1 MKEKANTTGS
11 GMIWSGCAITSV
23 GLKRPNNE
31 DSFLLDGELNEMG
44 SYTDKKVMK
53 RKRTNAEWQYAGV
66 FDGMSGGENGEKAS
80 YIAAYEMQ
88 CAVQKTGKYTTE
100 QTIENKV
107 RHGFL
112 NANRRIVEERER
124 CSILGTTAT
133 IICFRQE
140 KAKVFHLGDSR
151 AYLLR
156 GERLYQITR
165 DQTLATLRIE
175 AGCYGAFSPEA
186 DRDSHL
192 LTEYVG
198 ADDTKVSLQPVE
210 SEWISVRPGDKI
222 LLCSDGLYRGCRE
235 KVMKEIL
242 FSGSSPEELAD
253 KLTSRT
259 LNEGGEDN
267 ITCVVL
273 AVEKDKLQAG
283 GYENGN

>member
-1 MKEKANTTGS
+1 MKDKAITAGNGIT
-11 GMIWSGCAITSV
+11 WSGCAITSV

-31 DSFLLDGELNEMG
+31 DSFLLDGELNARA

-66 FDGMSGGENGEKAS
+66 FDGMGGGENGEKAS

-88 CAVQKTGKYTTE
+88 CALQKTGKYTTE
-100 QTIENKV
+100 QTMENMV
-107 RHGFL
+107 RQGFL

-140 KAKVFHLGDSR
+140 KAKIFHLGDSR

-192 LTEYVG
+192 LTEYIG
-198 ADDTKVSLQPVE
+198 ADDTKVSIRPVE
-210 SEWISVRPGDKI
+210 SEWITVKPTDKI
-222 LLCSDGLYRGCRE
+222 VLCSDGLYRDCRE
-235 KVMKEIL
+235 KTMKEIL
-242 FSGSSPEELAD
+242 FSGSLTEELAD
-253 KLTSRT
+253 KLTSRA
-259 LNEGGEDN
+259 LSEGGEDN
-267 ITCVVL
+267 ITCIVL
-273 AVEKDKLQAG
+273 TVEKGKLQAG